1 MADKRTG
8 AKEPAHDPLR
18 KPIHKPIHTGT
29 GRRGRLSDAQTE
41 RRMLDAG
48 ARFVAENG
56 LSLSLEHL
64 SMEDLIRDA
73 GVSRTSSYRRWP
85 TKDQF
90 AASLLLEIAR
100 ATELSSDID
109 ALVAALTDDIA
120 AIDVTTPEGRR
131 TALVEAL
138 RVLMQTD
145 LVTMLGSPR
154 WRTYMV
160 LRAGHIGLPDAELRT
175 RVAEALT
182 ATEQR
187 FTATRARAFE
197 TLCGII
203 GYRLDEPD
211 ATTWEQLSLSVG
223 AMATGMLIRG
233 YSDPTPIVALTPRR
247 VLGSQVV
254 SPWSAA
260 ALGAVGVFMDA
271 VQPDPGIRWDA
282 GRLSGLHDQ
291 LADLPA
297 IARRILTAD

>member
-1 MADKRTG
+1 M
-8 AKEPAHDPLR
+8 PPHDPQHNASASPL
-18 KPIHKPIHTGT
+18 HKPMRTGT
-29 GRRGRLSDAQTE
+29 GRRTRLSDAQTE

-48 ARFVAENG
+48 VRFVTANG

-90 AASLLLEIAR
+90 AASLLMEIAR
-100 ATELSSDID
+100 ATELTSDTEALLEALAD
-109 ALVAALTDDIA
+109 ADIA
-120 AIDVTTPEGRR
+120 AIDVSTPAGRR

-138 RVLMQTD
+138 RALMHTD
-145 LVTMLGSPR
+145 LVTMLDSPR
-154 WRTYMV
+154 WRSYMV
-160 LRAGHIGLPDAELRT
+160 LRAGHIGLADTELRT

-187 FTATRARAFE
+187 FTATRARAFAA
-197 TLCGII
+197 LCRII
-203 GYRLDEPD
+203 GYHLDEPE
-211 ATTWEQLSLSVG
+211 TMTWEQLSLTVG

-233 YSDPTPIVALTPRR
+233 YSDPTPIRTVTPRR
-247 VLGSQVV
+247 ALGSQVA

-260 ALGAVGVFMDA
+260 ALGAVGTFMDA
-271 VQPDPGIRWDA
+271 VEPDPEVTWDA
-282 GRLSGLHDQ
+282 EHLAQLRAQ

-297 IARRILTAD
+297 IALQILTEE